1 MAGASLTARS
11 QRWRIALAVP
21 ALFGIF
27 VVGELLLDR
36 FAWRI
41 DLTPQARY
49 SLSERARA
57 VLDGLPAEVRI
68 VAFLRSQD
76 PRNLMIE
83 DMLRQAAAHS
93 PRLRVEVLD
102 VNRSPALARQY
113 GVDSY
118 GALVVESEGR
128 RRSLSNPNEDGLTA
142 ALLQVTRQQRRTIGW
157 LMGHGEGDLESL
169 DRTRG
174 FSTARTLLEH
184 EYYDVR
190 PVSLLGDEVPP
201 EVEVLVV
208 AGPQKDLLADELSAL
223 DRYLQRG
230 GHALVMLDPQ
240 RAPGLA
246 RLLRRYGIEVGGR
259 YGRRPGPPA
268 LRRRVPDDA
277 AAAQSRRPSDPRA
290 AGGGAAVLADALGAT
305 GAGGGRDRVGG
316 LPPHERGELGD
327 ERRRV
332 RAHRHPAT
340 SSRGGTSRGRCRSA
354 PRSCSGRWA
363 RPGRRP
369 SRDGWSS
376 TATPSSRTTS
386 SSSSSATRT
395 CSSTRSPGWRGTP
408 PAIAHRPF
416 AAELGIEQF
425 FVSNEEAERAFWGT
439 AVIVPGLLALV
450 GLGLVWQRRRA

>member
-1 MAGASLTARS
+1 VAGESLTARS
-11 QRWRIALAVP
+11 QRWRIALAIP
-21 ALFGIF
+21 ALLGIF
-27 VVGELLLDR
+27 AVGELLLDR

-57 VLDGLPAEVRI
+57 VLDGLPADVRI

-230 GHALVMLDPQ
+230 GHTLVMLDPQ

-246 RLLRRYGIEVGGR
+246 RLLRRYGIEVGGDTVVDPAR
-259 YGRRPGPPA
+259 RLYGGEYLTMQLPLNRGDHAILEPMEVAPLFSLTRSVRPVPA
-268 LRRRVPDDA
+268 DGVVASAVFLRTSEESWATSDA
-277 AAAQSRRPSDPRA
+277 ASVR
-290 AGGGAAVLADALGAT
+290 T
-305 GAGGGRDRVGG
+305 GAPRFVSGRDTQGPVPVGAEVVFQPIG
-316 LPPHERGELGD
+316 APGAPPVEGRLVVYGNAEFANNFFIKILGNED
-327 ERRRV
+327 LFLNTI
-332 RAHRHPAT
+332 A
-340 SSRGGTSRGRCRSA
+340 
-354 PRSCSGRWA
+354 WLA
-363 RPGRRP
+363 R
-369 SRDGWSS
+369 D
-376 TATPSSRTTS
+376 TA
-386 SSSSSATRT
+386 
-395 CSSTRSPGWRGTP
+395 G
-408 PAIAHRPF
+408 IAHHPF
-416 AAELGIEQF
+416 AAQLGIEQF
-425 FVSNEEAERAFWGT
+425 FISNEDAERAFWGT
-439 AVIVPGLLALV
+439 AVVVPGLLALV